1 MSFQIASEN
10 GKYVVYG
17 VDDNGHTFLIQQF
30 NPFTGKDF
38 ASVEE
43 CRDFLRLVMGISEEQ
58 LDGEEASSEETG
70 VDS

>member
-38 ASVEE
+38 ASVDE
-43 CRDFLRLVMGISEEQ
+43 CRDF
-58 LDGEEASSEETG
+58 
-70 VDS
+70 